1 MSQDAPHILV
11 VDDDARLRNLLRR
24 FLMENGFRV
33 SVAADAAAA
42 RTQMESLVFDLIV
55 LDVMMPGENG
65 VELTKSLREDSLVPI
80 LLLTAMGESADR
92 IAGLE
97 SGADDYLTKPFEP
110 RELVLRIRTILRRV
124 VAPVETVAEGPA
136 GGEIT
141 FGEFRF
147 DPLRNLLWRG
157 EEPVRLTESEGA
169 LLAIFAAS
177 PGTVFT
183 REDLADG
190 ETGAPVGG
198 VGVGGAGMGGA
209 GMGGAGLSG
218 SGIGGGNARTID
230 VQITRLRR
238 KIEPDPKFPRFLQT
252 VRGRGYVLRPDS

>member
-1 MSQDAPHILV
+1 MSEDAPHILV
-11 VDDDARLRNLLRR
+11 VDDDLRLRNLLRR

-33 SVAADAAAA
+33 SVAADASAA
-42 RTQMESLVFDLIV
+42 RVHLESLVFDLIV

-65 VELTKSLREDSLVPI
+65 MDLTRALREESSVPI
-80 LLLTAMGESADR
+80 LLLTAMGESQDR

-124 VAPVETVAEGPA
+124 AAPLEPASEPAMA

-147 DPLRNLLWRG
+147 DPVRNMLWRG
-157 EEPVRLTESEGA
+157 DDPVRLTESEGA
-169 LLAIFAAS
+169 LLAVFATS
-177 PGTVFT
+177 PGTVFS
-183 REDLADG
+183 REDLAESEHDSQ
-190 ETGAPVGG
+190 A
-198 VGVGGAGMGGA
+198 AA
-209 GMGGAGLSG
+209 
-218 SGIGGGNARTID
+218 GNARTID

>member
-1 MSQDAPHILV
+1 MDEEAPHILV

-33 SVAADAAAA
+33 SVASDATAA
-42 RTQMESLVFDLIV
+42 RSHLESLVFDLIV

-65 VELTKSLREDSLVPI
+65 VELTRSLRTESQVPI
-80 LLLTAMGESADR
+80 LLLTAMGESEDR

-110 RELVLRIRTILRRV
+110 RELVLRIRTILRRAA
-124 VAPVETVAEGPA
+124 APQAIPA
-136 GGEIT
+136 PDAGAPAGEIT

-147 DPLRNLLWRG
+147 DPVRNMLWRG

-169 LLAIFAAS
+169 LLAVFAAA
-177 PGTVFT
+177 PGIVFS
-183 REDLADG
+183 REELAEGDG
-190 ETGAPVGG
+190 AGGDGGSG
-198 VGVGGAGMGGA
+198 VG
-209 GMGGAGLSG
+209 SG
-218 SGIGGGNARTID
+218 RSVD
-230 VQITRLRR
+230 VQVTRLRR

>member
-1 MSQDAPHILV
+1 MSEDAPHILV

-24 FLMENGFRV
+24 FLVENGFRV
-33 SVAADAAAA
+33 SVAADAAKA
-42 RTQMESLVFDLIV
+42 RAHLGSLVFDLIV

-65 VELTKSLREDSLVPI
+65 VELTRSLRADSLVPI
-80 LLLTAMGESADR
+80 LLLTAMGETDDR

-124 VAPVETVAEGPA
+124 TVPAEMPAQTET
-136 GGEIT
+136 GGEVS

-147 DPLRNLLWRG
+147 DPVRNMLWRG

-169 LLAIFAAS
+169 LLAVFAAA

-190 ETGAPVGG
+190 EGG
-198 VGVGGAGMGGA
+198 V
-209 GMGGAGLSG
+209 
-218 SGIGGGNARTID
+218 GGGNARTID

>member
-1 MSQDAPHILV
+1 MSEDAPHILV

-33 SVAADAAAA
+33 SVAGDATKA
-42 RTQMESLVFDLIV
+42 RAHLDSLVFDLIV

-65 VELTKSLREDSLVPI
+65 VELTRALREKSLVPI
-80 LLLTAMGESADR
+80 LLLTAMAESEDR

-124 VAPVETVAEGPA
+124 ATLVEEPSPAEV
-136 GGEIT
+136 GGEVS
-141 FGEFRF
+141 FGDFRF
-147 DPLRNLLWRG
+147 DPVRNLLWRG

-169 LLAIFAAS
+169 LLAIFAAA
-177 PGTVFT
+177 PGTVFS
-183 REDLADG
+183 REDLADS
-190 ETGAPVGG
+190 EGAV
-198 VGVGGAGMGGA
+198 
-209 GMGGAGLSG
+209 
-218 SGIGGGNARTID
+218 GGGNARTID

>member
-1 MSQDAPHILV
+1 MSEDAPHILV

-24 FLMENGFRV
+24 FLVENGFRV
-33 SVAADAAAA
+33 SVAADAAKA
-42 RTQMESLVFDLIV
+42 RAHLDSLVFDLIV

-65 VELTKSLREDSLVPI
+65 VELTRSLRAESLVPI
-80 LLLTAMGESADR
+80 LLLTAMGETDDR

-124 VAPVETVAEGPA
+124 TVPAEMPAQTET
-136 GGEIT
+136 GGEVS

-147 DPLRNLLWRG
+147 DPVRNMLWRG

-169 LLAIFAAS
+169 LLAVFAAA

-190 ETGAPVGG
+190 EGG
-198 VGVGGAGMGGA
+198 V
-209 GMGGAGLSG
+209 
-218 SGIGGGNARTID
+218 GGGNARTID

>member
-1 MSQDAPHILV
+1 MREEAPHILA
-11 VDDDARLRNLLRR
+11 VDDDARLRNLLCR

-42 RTQMESLVFDLIV
+42 RAHLQSLVFDLIV

-65 VELTKSLREDSLVPI
+65 VELTRSLREESQVPI
-80 LLLTAMGESADR
+80 LLLTAMGESGDR

-110 RELVLRIRTILRRV
+110 RELVLRIRTILRRTSQP
-124 VAPVETVAEGPA
+124 APVAAAPIPA
-136 GGEIT
+136 GEIS

-147 DPLRNLLWRG
+147 DPLRNMLWRG

-169 LLAIFAAS
+169 LLAVFAAS
-177 PGTVFT
+177 PGTVFS
-183 REDLADG
+183 REDLAEG
-190 ETGAPVGG
+190 EGAAPD
-198 VGVGGAGMGGA
+198 
-209 GMGGAGLSG
+209 S
-218 SGIGGGNARTID
+218 GGNARSID

>member
-1 MSQDAPHILV
+1 MREEAPHILA

-42 RTQMESLVFDLIV
+42 RAHLQNLVFDLIV

-65 VELTKSLREDSLVPI
+65 VELTRALRAESQVPI
-80 LLLTAMGESADR
+80 LLLTAMGESGDR

-110 RELVLRIRTILRRV
+110 RELVLRIRTILRRASPPPPPA
-124 VAPVETVAEGPA
+124 VAAPMA
-136 GGEIT
+136 GGEIL

-147 DPLRNLLWRG
+147 DPVRNMLWRG

-169 LLAIFAAS
+169 LLAVFAAS
-177 PGTVFT
+177 PGTVFS
-183 REDLADG
+183 REDLAEG
-190 ETGAPVGG
+190 EAPD
-198 VGVGGAGMGGA
+198 
-209 GMGGAGLSG
+209 
-218 SGIGGGNARTID
+218 GGGNARSID